1 MRCNGNGSIPWI
13 RRFRVNVNGLSM
25 KEDHQKRLKK
35 LTALVV
41 EALEDLKAIDIRI
54 INVEGKSPVTDVM
67 IIATGKSTTHVKAIA
82 DSVIFKAKHAGFPPL
97 GAEGE
102 KSLEWML
109 VDLNDVVVHV
119 MLQEIRDFYNLEKLW
134 ETPAQDSDSAA
145 L

>member
-1 MRCNGNGSIPWI
+1 MT
-13 RRFRVNVNGLSM
+13 
-25 KEDHQKRLKK
+25 ETHQERLKK

-41 EALEDLKAIDIRI
+41 EALEDLKALDIRV
-54 INVEGKSPVTDVM
+54 INVEGKSSVTDVM

-82 DSVIFKAKHAGFPPL
+82 DSVIVKAKRAGYQPL
-97 GAEGE
+97 GTEGE

-134 ETPAQDSDSAA
+134 ETPAENGDSAA
-145 L
+145 V

>member
-1 MRCNGNGSIPWI
+1 MT
-13 RRFRVNVNGLSM
+13 
-25 KEDHQKRLKK
+25 ETHQERLKK

-41 EALEDLKAIDIRI
+41 EALEDLKALDIRI
-54 INVEGKSPVTDVM
+54 INVEGKSSVTDVM

-82 DSVIFKAKHAGFPPL
+82 DSVIIKAKHAGHQPL
-97 GAEGE
+97 GTEGE

-134 ETPAQDSDSAA
+134 ETPAENGDSAA
-145 L
+145 V

>member
-1 MRCNGNGSIPWI
+1 MT
-13 RRFRVNVNGLSM
+13 
-25 KEDHQKRLKK
+25 ETHQERLKK

-41 EALEDLKAIDIRI
+41 EALEDLKALDIRV
-54 INVEGKSPVTDVM
+54 INVEGKSSVTDVM

-82 DSVIFKAKHAGFPPL
+82 DSVIIKAKHAGHQPL
-97 GAEGE
+97 GTEGE

-134 ETPAQDSDSAA
+134 ETPAENGDSAA
-145 L
+145 V